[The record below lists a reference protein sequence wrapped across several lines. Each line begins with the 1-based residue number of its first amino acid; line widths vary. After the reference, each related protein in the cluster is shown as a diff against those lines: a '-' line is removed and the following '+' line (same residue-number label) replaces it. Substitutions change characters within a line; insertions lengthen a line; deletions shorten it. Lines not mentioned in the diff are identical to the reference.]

1 MSLLSQIH
9 QGVLAEQ
16 VEINAMSIS
25 LAENCVQ
32 LQMSTSEVVELMESA
47 EEFLGQLAVN
57 LQNNKLPKDAS
68 DGTLRNNM
76 SMLTA
81 LDLLRFAQSRT
92 NINANSIRNYLQIVQ
107 GVSRHLDGN
116 NLEVKIMQNLD
127 KMVDKQGQHG
137 MEVRDKYIQMAT
149 SQDTSGIVRE
159 INKLKSQYQQ
169 IQAKLQQ
176 QANAEQPAANAQPST
191 QPAVG

>member
-81 LDLLRFAQSRT
+81 LDFAQSRT